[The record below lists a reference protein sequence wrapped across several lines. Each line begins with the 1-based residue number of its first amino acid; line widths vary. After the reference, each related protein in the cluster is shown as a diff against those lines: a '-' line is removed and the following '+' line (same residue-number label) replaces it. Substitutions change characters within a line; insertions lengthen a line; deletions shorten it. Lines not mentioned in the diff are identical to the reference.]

1 MFVFMAITKLN
12 TIGVQVISGLGVLF
26 ALCFGSMAA
35 AAKQRVRKYLNEQTQ
50 KLIVLRNE
58 GVSMTSPGAKAGE
71 TILRL
76 LDAKCC
82 TEWRPETFV
91 YPIVVISSMR

>member
-1 MFVFMAITKLN
+1 
-12 TIGVQVISGLGVLF
+12 
-26 ALCFGSMAA
+26 MAA
-35 AAKQRVRKYLNEQTQ
+35 AAKQRVRTFLDEQTQ
-50 KLIVLRNE
+50 KLVALRNE

-82 TEWRPETFV
+82 TEWRPETFA
-91 YPIVVISSMR
+91 YPIVMIRSMRLQMFQVFNTSGASAEFSLCLAYVICNALMR